1 MCMIDQIST
10 YDAAKWMARLT
21 ATDGAISPAER
32 KVLSEFADAFSID
45 RTKLVRL
52 AYGMTNEVA
61 VPEVE
66 IVNQKE
72 KNGRLF
78 EEFVVSLLADK
89 SIFKL
94 LAWRSDKIVGDTY
107 AAENLY
113 PDLHIFT
120 SWMLPRWSISLS
132 ANTAYL
138 GVRTAL
144 TCQNNSTATTFTLK
158 PVELN
163 CLSLSE
169 WVALRLLLKNFS
181 SFPVVWSNL
190 TRKLT
195 APDSSNASAPNRQKH
210 YTTTSNITITN
221 EYSNNLLL
229 CIHVTTFSTSTTT

>member
-113 PDLHIFT
+113 PDLHIFHKLDVADVEYFVECKYRI
-120 SWMLPRWSISLS
+120 SWGEDGIDLS
-132 ANTAYL
+132 EQFNRYHFHAKARGVELFIAL
-138 GVRTAL
+138 GVGGT
-144 TCQNNSTATTFTLK
+144 
-158 PVELN
+158 P
-163 CLSLSE
+163 
-169 WVALRLLLKNFS
+169 
-181 SFPVVWSNL
+181 
-190 TRKLT
+190 
-195 APDSSNASAPNRQKH
+195 SAPEEFFIIPSRMVKLDTKIDRTRFIKCLCSQSPEALHNYIEH
-210 YTTTSNITITN
+210 Y
-221 EYSNNLLL
+221 Y
-229 CIHVTTFSTSTTT
+229 HKRVFK

>member
-1 MCMIDQIST
+1 MIDQIST

-107 AAENLY
+107 ATENLY
-113 PDLHIFT
+113 PDLHIFHKLDVAEVEYFVECKYRI
-120 SWMLPRWSISLS
+120 SWGEDGIDLS
-132 ANTAYL
+132 EQFNRYHFHAKARGVELFIAL
-138 GVRTAL
+138 GVGGT
-144 TCQNNSTATTFTLK
+144 
-158 PVELN
+158 P
-163 CLSLSE
+163 
-169 WVALRLLLKNFS
+169 
-181 SFPVVWSNL
+181 
-190 TRKLT
+190 
-195 APDSSNASAPNRQKH
+195 SAPEEFFIIPSRMVKLDTKIDRTRFIKCLCSQSPEALHNYIEH
-210 YTTTSNITITN
+210 YYTPIRDKIAIS
-221 EYSNNLLL
+221 
-229 CIHVTTFSTSTTT
+229 CM